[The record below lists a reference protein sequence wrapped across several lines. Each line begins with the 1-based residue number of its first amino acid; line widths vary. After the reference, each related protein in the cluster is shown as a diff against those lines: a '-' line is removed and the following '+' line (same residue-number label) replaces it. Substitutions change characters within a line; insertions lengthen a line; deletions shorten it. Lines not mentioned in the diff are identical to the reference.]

1 LPNFER
7 IKATDVAVPMLQA
20 EEMIKEVREAFK
32 KNLPTLLWMDAET
45 RRAAEEKVSGVK
57 YIVI

>member
-1 LPNFER
+1 
-7 IKATDVAVPMLQA
+7 MLQA

-57 YIVI
+57 YIVIWA